1 MFHLL
6 NPKKYQNWG
15 IALDI
20 GTAFVKAVVFEVKDG
35 KANIKGFGFQRQRLS
50 DMHGGVVTDISGVV
64 ENSEA
69 ALEMAAKEAGVLP
82 YQIVMGI
89 AGELVKGTTTTVKYQ
104 RDDSK
109 VNITVEELKDIVN
122 NIQEKSFSSAKNAL
136 VAETGHQ
143 EMDIKLVNTAIVDV
157 RIDDYKVSNP
167 IGFQGKI
174 IEVSV
179 YNAFAPNIHLSALQ
193 TIAEQ
198 LEFDL
203 LSVAAEPYAVAR
215 AVAEEEAVD
224 FSAIIMDIGGGTTD
238 VAIVSN
244 GGVEGTKMFGM
255 GGRSFTK
262 SIADQLN
269 IPFSQA
275 EQLKIDYS
283 NNQVEDGDKKTK
295 ITKAITDNI
304 EVWLMGVKLMLE
316 DFTNLDLFPSK
327 ILLCGGGSLLPEI
340 KEALESDKWKNI
352 PFAQKPKISFLHPNN
367 VAKIIDE
374 KNILENPQDVTP
386 LALVNVAIDLI
397 GSQSILENV
406 RSKIKGSLRR

>member
-20 GTAFVKAVVFEVKDG
+20 GTAFVKAVIFEVKNG
-35 KANIKGFGFQRQRLS
+35 QANIKGYGFQRQRLS
-50 DMHGGVVTDISGVV
+50 DMHGGVVTDIAGVV
-64 ENSEA
+64 ENSES
-69 ALEMAAKEAGVLP
+69 ALEMAAKNAGVLP

-104 RDDSK
+104 RENPK
-109 VNITVEELKDIVN
+109 INITIEELKGIVSK
-122 NIQEKSFSSAKNAL
+122 IQDKSFSQAKTAL

-143 EMDIKLVNTAIVDV
+143 EIDIKLVNTAIVDV
-157 RIDDYKVSNP
+157 RIDNYKVTNP
-167 IGFQGKI
+167 VGFQGKT
-174 IEVSV
+174 IEIGV

-224 FSAIIMDIGGGTTD
+224 FSAIILDIGGGTSD
-238 VAIVSN
+238 IAIVSN

-262 SIADQLN
+262 SIADKLN
-269 IPFSQA
+269 IPFSQS

-283 NNQVEDGDKKTK
+283 NRQLEDGEKKSQIK
-295 ITKAITDNI
+295 DAVCDNI
-304 EVWLMGVKLMLE
+304 DVWIMGVKLMLE
-316 DFTNLDLFPSK
+316 DFSNLDLFPSR

-340 KEALESDKWKNI
+340 KAVLETEKWHNI
-352 PFAQKPKISFLHPNN
+352 PFAKKPKVSFLHPNN
-367 VAKIIDE
+367 VAKINDE
-374 KNILENPQDVTP
+374 KKLLDNPQDVTP

-397 GSQSILENV
+397 GSDTIIENV
-406 RSKIKGSLRR
+406 KSKIKGSLRR

>member
-367 VAKIIDE
+367 VAKIIDY

-397 GSQSILENV
+397 GSESILENV

>member
-20 GTAFVKAVVFEVKDG
+20 GTAFVKAVVFEIKDG
-35 KANIKGFGFQRQRLS
+35 KANIKGYGFQKQRLS

-64 ENSEA
+64 ENSES

-104 RDDSK
+104 RDDANSK
-109 VNITVEELKDIVN
+109 ITVEELKEIVN
-122 NIQEKSFSSAKNAL
+122 KIQEKSFKNAISAL

-167 IGFQGKI
+167 IGFQGKT
-174 IEVSV
+174 IEIGV

-215 AVAEEEAVD
+215 AVAEEEGVD

-238 VAIVSN
+238 IAIVSN

-262 SIADQLN
+262 CIADKLN

-283 NNQVEDGDKKTK
+283 NDLIEDGDKKTN
-295 ITKAITDNI
+295 IRSAIDDNI

-316 DFTNLDLFPSK
+316 DFSNLDLFPSK

-340 KEALESDKWKNI
+340 KTVLESDKWKNI
-352 PFAQKPKISFLHPNN
+352 PFAQKPKISFLHPSN
-367 VAKIIDE
+367 VAKINDE
-374 KNILENPQDVTP
+374 KKILENPQDVTP

-397 GSQSILENV
+397 GSESILENV